1 MSVGLR
7 LKLSKSYT
15 LNLNGQFDTYT
26 YDENG
31 HRVDIPRWKAGK
43 GIGRLRGTSTSFSYT
58 FNNDTFKKLFGGGDS
73 SSDKSGNQ
81 SASTDP
87 NADPDGLNPDGEG
100 EGEMPM
106 AI

>member
-1 MSVGLR
+1 MAADSFKWSDLSVGLR

-43 GIGRLRGTSTSFSYT
+43 GIW
-58 FNNDTFKKLFGGGDS
+58 
-73 SSDKSGNQ
+73 
-81 SASTDP
+81 P
-87 NADPDGLNPDGEG
+87 V
-100 EGEMPM
+100 
-106 AI
+106 